1 MHTFNKRKKLENRKG
16 KPMNQSEE
24 LLNIVDDFDVVID
37 TLTRGEIHLR
47 NLKHRSVHLLVFD
60 SAGRVYLQKRSL
72 TKDNN
77 PGLWDSSVSGH
88 VDAGESY
95 DSCVIREA
103 QEEIGLHLKEVP
115 EKLFKLDACNATGNE
130 FTWIYRC
137 ISEGP
142 FVLHPEEID
151 YCEWFT
157 PETVDQWL
165 LEDSSTMA
173 RSAQLIW
180 RTYRSL

>member
-1 MHTFNKRKKLENRKG
+1 
-16 KPMNQSEE
+16 MNQSEE
-24 LLNIVDDFDVVID
+24 LLNVVDDNDVIID
-37 TLTRGEIHLR
+37 TLTRGEIHSK
-47 NLKHRSVHLLVFD
+47 NFKHRSIHLLVFD

-72 TKDNN
+72 KKDNN

-95 DSCVIREA
+95 NDCVIREA
-103 QEEIGLHLKEVP
+103 EEEIGLVLTDVP
-115 EKLFKLDACNATGNE
+115 EKLFKLDACSATGNE

-137 ISEGP
+137 VSEGP
-142 FVLHPEEID
+142 FVINIDEID

-157 PETVDQWL
+157 EDAVDQWL
-165 LEDSSTMA
+165 EEDSSTMA